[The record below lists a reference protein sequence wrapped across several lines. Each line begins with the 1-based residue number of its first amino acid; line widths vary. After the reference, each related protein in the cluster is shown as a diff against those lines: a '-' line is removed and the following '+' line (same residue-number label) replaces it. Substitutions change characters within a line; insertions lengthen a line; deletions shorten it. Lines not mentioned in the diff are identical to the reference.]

1 MDFTNYQSTKDQVAF
16 GEKTGD
22 KFSASSSMFAD
33 AMNGAQV
40 KKILCDK
47 FGCEPSLPPIVIEPK
62 PRDTCVERANGEIAC
77 GTEISPESIR
87 GGKGKID
94 FPNPDFIK
102 PDVTKPEQV
111 KPEFIKPESVK
122 PDFVK
127 PVPEK
132 PGSGD
137 DQGEG
142 GGKGKPKNPEE
153 CRDVGYL
160 LSNPPIAVCL
170 DDMNSGDGK
179 KPSSRIGSERWGGN
193 EKEQSGSQKDKIK
206 TLPSGKGFIKLPGLV
221 LE

>member
-1 MDFTNYQSTKDQVAF
+1 MELNSYQLTNDKVV
-16 GEKTGD
+16 GEEADSRQKIDIQLYADVMKGMQDKKMICDRGD
-22 KFSASSSMFAD
+22 CLP
-33 AMNGAQV
+33 G
-40 KKILCDK
+40 L
-47 FGCEPSLPPIVIEPK
+47 PSIVIEPK

-102 PDVTKPEQV
+102 PD
-111 KPEFIKPESVK
+111 
-122 PDFVK
+122 FVK

-160 LSNPPIAVCL
+160 LSILLLQFVW
-170 DDMNSGDGK
+170 M
-179 KPSSRIGSERWGGN
+179 I
-193 EKEQSGSQKDKIK
+193 
-206 TLPSGKGFIKLPGLV
+206 
-221 LE
+221 

>member
-1 MDFTNYQSTKDQVAF
+1 MELNSYQLTNDKVV
-16 GEKTGD
+16 GEEADSRQKIDIQLYADVMKGMQDKKMICDRGD
-22 KFSASSSMFAD
+22 CLP
-33 AMNGAQV
+33 G
-40 KKILCDK
+40 L
-47 FGCEPSLPPIVIEPK
+47 PSIVIEPK

-179 KPSSRIGSERWGGN
+179 KTPSRIGSERWGGN
-193 EKEQSGSQKDKIK
+193 EKEQSGSQKDRIK